1 MRSVIL
7 SLLTNNYCNVAQI
20 KENKATRKYF
30 RKIKPNQRTAVG
42 DTDTHIA
49 KIQSYYQYQYVNR

>member
-1 MRSVIL
+1 MSVNTDAIR
-7 SLLTNNYCNVAQI
+7 NFVFINQQQCNVAQI

-42 DTDTHIA
+42 DTDTHGE
-49 KIQSYYQYQYVNR
+49 K